1 MTPKD
6 NFRSCCV
13 SNQGERRT
21 GEVGSQGRD
30 FLPWFHTRAQVECSV
45 TDRVAS
51 FEPGLDWRPS
61 CGTTDLSAGLVWN
74 GRGLLAGCLRGSVV
88 FLSLGLLSI
97 KGRKRAKAF
106 DGTGMGF
113 HFPIEPSCL
122 LTRGGDA
129 HFCTHPSGTP
139 SGQHALV
146 YPLPNICE
154 GCFLSAMVTAS
165 LAPGESEG
173 L

>member
-1 MTPKD
+1 MFCFSPSLPNHCFMTPKD

-122 LTRGGDA
+122 LTRVLDFRGR
-129 HFCTHPSGTP
+129 CTFLHAPFRDPFWAACFSLPPS
-139 SGQHALV
+139 QYL
-146 YPLPNICE
+146 
-154 GCFLSAMVTAS
+154 
-165 LAPGESEG
+165 
-173 L
+173 